1 MAEALASCDP
11 EEVGSCVT
19 SVPADILEA
28 LNPGE
33 DDSPEVVSSQNE
45 VNLWRALVT
54 AARDGNTEGVKSIL
68 GAGPSEN
75 LDRYYKNMA
84 LVEASR
90 GGHLDIVKCMIKSGA
105 IVNDNLGLALYEAA
119 AKGYM
124 DIIKYLILWGA
135 DVNRRD
141 ANGQTLLMI
150 AVVHE
155 KDDIVKFLIQGGV
168 DVNTANADGQTALMI
183 AAHRGCADIVQTLL
197 NAGADVNKSDKK
209 GHTALVEAAKEGHE
223 AVADIL
229 INLGAD
235 VNVICGTTYSIDCS
249 AVHINALF
257 CLATKCNVKGVHLL
271 LKLGAHVNTYK
282 SRLLPLKILIQNN
295 KMRKLLFA
303 AGQNISILS
312 RKNRRQ
318 FCGDYGLENL
328 CRVAIRDYL
337 LQLNAFN
344 NLFGR
349 IPRLGLPS
357 PLVRYLLYDFSL
369 DDDDDDNDDDD
380 DDDVSVTFSSTSAP
394 ISSSSSS
401 SWFPLSPSQCGT
413 TSCPSVYSSTFTST
427 SSPSL
432 SIYSPTS
439 SHSPSA
445 YSSTSSSPSI
455 FSSSSSDLSPSSF
468 STTPSMS
475 SSPVHYH

>member
-1 MAEALASCDP
+1 MAEALTSCDP
-11 EEVGSCVT
+11 EDNRSCVT
-19 SVPADILEA
+19 SVPADILQA

-33 DDSPEVVSSQNE
+33 DDSLEVVSSQNE
-45 VNLWRALVT
+45 VSLWRALVT
-54 AARDGNTEGVKSIL
+54 AARDGNTEGVKSTL
-68 GAGPSEN
+68 GVRPGEN

-84 LVEASR
+84 LVEACR
-90 GGHLDIVKCMIKSGA
+90 EGHLDIVKCMIKSGA
-105 IVNDNLGLALYEAA
+105 IVNDNLGLALYEAVV
-119 AKGYM
+119 KGYM
-124 DIIKYLILWGA
+124 DIINYLILWGA

-141 ANGQTLLMI
+141 ANGQTPLMI

-155 KDDIVKFLIQGGV
+155 KEDIVKFLIQAGV

-183 AAHRGCADIVQTLL
+183 GAHRGCVDIVQTLL

-229 INLGAD
+229 INSGAD
-235 VNVICGTTYSIDCS
+235 VNVVCGTTCSIDCS

-257 CLATKCNVKGVHLL
+257 SLATKCNVKGVHLL

-337 LQLNAFN
+337 LQLNVFN
-344 NLFGR
+344 NLFCR
-349 IPRLGLPS
+349 ILRLGLPS
-357 PLVRYLLYDFSL
+357 ALVRYLLYGFSL
-369 DDDDDDNDDDD
+369 DDDNDDNDDD
-380 DDDVSVTFSSTSAP
+380 DDDVSVTSSSTSAP

-401 SWFPLSPSQCGT
+401 SWFPLSPSQCGAT
-413 TSCPSVYSSTFTST
+413 CCPSVYSPTFTS
-427 SSPSL
+427 SPFL
-432 SIYSPTS
+432 SIYSPTSSS

-445 YSSTSSSPSI
+445 YSSTSSSSYISPS
-455 FSSSSSDLSPSSF
+455 SPSDLSPSSV
-468 STTPSMS
+468 SSTPSIS